1 MRRGD
6 FGPRRKRVSP
16 QHVFLIFVLLLPPV
30 APFSDISRE
39 PFYLTINP
47 RCIVMRLSQ
56 ALGNDAPD
64 WALSM
69 LLLHRSSRLVYWL
82 RFEGCSYRIRSEI
95 LVQL

>member
-1 MRRGD
+1 MRCLGVDLFQPMRRGD
-6 FGPRRKRVSP
+6 FGLGRKRVSP
-16 QHVFLIFVLLLPPV
+16 QHVFLFFVLLLPPV

-47 RCIVMRLSQ
+47 RRIVVRLSA

-69 LLLHRSSRLVYWL
+69 LLHRSSRLVY
-82 RFEGCSYRIRSEI
+82 
-95 LVQL
+95 